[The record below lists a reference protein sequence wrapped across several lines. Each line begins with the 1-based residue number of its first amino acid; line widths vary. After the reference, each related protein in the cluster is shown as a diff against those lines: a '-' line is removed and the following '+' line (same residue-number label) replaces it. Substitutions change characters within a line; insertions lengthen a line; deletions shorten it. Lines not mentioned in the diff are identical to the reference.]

1 MINRP
6 GPSEPHLAGRSIS
19 RTRRTL
25 ATFGGL
31 AVFLTAAFGF
41 APAASAVR
49 LPPPGGAPVAPP
61 PPPATTAAAHF
72 PLWAVIAIV
81 AATVVLSIATTLVTL
96 ALEHMRRVRRT
107 PGAATEP
114 QTGVQTPSATAEP
127 EAGQGDILSS
137 HQHLAGHEMYR
148 PGSP

>member
-6 GPSEPHLAGRSIS
+6 APSEPHLAGRSIS

-72 PLWAVIAIV
+72 PLWAVIAMV
-81 AATVVLSIATTLVTL
+81 AATVVLSVATTLVTL
-96 ALEHMRRVRRT
+96 SLDHLRRARRT
-107 PGAATEP
+107 PAVAADP
-114 QTGVQTPSATAEP
+114 QAHAQTPSITAGPKAE
-127 EAGQGDILSS
+127 QGELLTG
-137 HQHLAGHEMYR
+137 HHYVAGHDVQAGGR
-148 PGSP
+148 